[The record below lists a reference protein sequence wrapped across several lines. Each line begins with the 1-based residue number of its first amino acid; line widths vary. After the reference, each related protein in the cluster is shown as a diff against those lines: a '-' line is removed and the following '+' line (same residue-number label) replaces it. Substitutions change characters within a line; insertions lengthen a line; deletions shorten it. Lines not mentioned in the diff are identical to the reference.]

1 MIQKIVC
8 RQTSFTQSRKDK
20 ERSVD
25 MFDIF
30 LEPFFQNAL
39 IGGIL
44 IGITAP
50 LIGNFLVLR
59 RLSMIG
65 DTLAHVSIA
74 GVALG
79 FLINIYPLAV
89 GLVFAI
95 LASFA
100 IEWLRKAYKS
110 YAELSIAII
119 MSGGVALATFL
130 FTLGKGFNMD
140 VTTYFFGSIYTLE
153 PADLWIVFGVFVVVL
168 LTVLI
173 YFKEFFLMFFDE
185 EAASVSGLPVRLFN
199 IVITV
204 LTSLVIVAAIKI
216 VGALLVSAL
225 LTIPVACSLLVAK
238 SFKQSIFISVLI
250 SEIAVVIGLFVAGV
264 WNSAPGATIVLS
276 LIVMLIAI
284 LTKKGIKA

>member
-1 MIQKIVC
+1 M
-8 RQTSFTQSRKDK
+8 DL
-20 ERSVD
+20 
-25 MFDIF
+25 FDIF
-30 LEPFFQNAL
+30 LEPFFQRAL
-39 IGGIL
+39 IGGLL

-50 LIGNFLVLR
+50 LMGTFLVLR

-79 FLINIYPLAV
+79 FLINVYPLAV
-89 GLVFAI
+89 GLIFAI

-130 FTLGKGFNMD
+130 FTLGKGFNMN
-140 VTTYFFGSIYTLE
+140 VTTFFFGNIYTLDQ
-153 PADLWIVFGVFVVVL
+153 ADLWIVFGVFVAVL
-168 LTVLI
+168 LTILT

-185 EAASVSGLPVRLFN
+185 EAASVSGLPVRIFN
-199 IVITV
+199 IVITI

-225 LTIPVACSLLVAK
+225 LTIPVACSLLLAK

-250 SEIAVVIGLFVAGV
+250 SEIAVVVGLFVAGV

-276 LIVMLIAI
+276 LIVMMIAI
-284 LTKKGIKA
+284 LMKKRIKV